1 MKNIHKYKQ
10 EIISVR
16 FFLQYTISSKKYK
29 LIGKTLTFVISLDG
43 IEKFCNFKMII
54 SRVNS

>member
-16 FFLQYTISSKKYK
+16 FFLQYTISSKYK